1 MTQVN
6 DIINNVRKAA
16 ETHGLAALAR
26 EADVP
31 YTTVKSFAD
40 RGWSNKNL
48 QVIDALARASDRL
61 AGAST

>member
-6 DIINNVRKAA
+6 DIINNVRRAA
-16 ETHGLAALAR
+16 EAHGLAALAR

-61 AGAST
+61 AEASS

>member
-6 DIINNVRKAA
+6 DIINNVRRAA

-31 YTTVKSFAD
+31 YTTVKSFSD

-48 QVIDALARASDRL
+48 QVIDALARASNRL
-61 AGAST
+61 AEASS

>member
-6 DIINNVRKAA
+6 DIIDNVRKAA

-31 YTTVKSFAD
+31 YTTVKSFSD

-61 AGAST
+61 AGASS

>member
-6 DIINNVRKAA
+6 DIINNVRRAA

-48 QVIDALARASDRL
+48 QVIDALARASNRL
-61 AGAST
+61 AEASS